1 MNLKFSKIRDV
12 KSPLYSTIGS
22 AGIDIFMP
30 NDSKKIKIEPGQTT
44 LIPSGLKF
52 NIPPNYVLV
61 AFNRSS
67 IASKKMLIV
76 GACVI
81 DSDYQGE
88 VFVNLSNIGNYYQ
101 ELNPGDKLIQ
111 LILLPAPQINLEEK
125 EVSHLYDTATERGES
140 GFGSTDEDIM

>member
-12 KSPLYSTIGS
+12 KSPLYSTVGS

-30 NDSKKIKIEPGQTT
+30 DDSKKIKIEPGQTA

-52 NIPPNYVLV
+52 NIPSNYVLV

-111 LILLPAPQINLEEK
+111 LIL
-125 EVSHLYDTATERGES
+125 Y
-140 GFGSTDEDIM
+140 